1 MYIIINI
8 TTNNTKNAKNI
19 YPIFLSIGFVIID
32 KDEGDDED
40 ENDEDEEDEDED
52 ELIPGANVIA
62 GDRYSYILFCIFVI
76 VVFLLFEVSG
86 TKYTI

>member
-8 TTNNTKNAKNI
+8 TTNDTKNAKNI
-19 YPIFLSIGFVIID
+19 YPKFLSIGFIIND
-32 KDEGDDED
+32 EDEGDDEGEN
-40 ENDEDEEDEDED
+40 ENDDDEED

-76 VVFLLFEVSG
+76 VVFLFFEVSG